1 MKRAILV
8 GLFVLV
14 PFVAFGQWSV
24 DIYHPPDTLPRIFG
38 VDPAASEGF
47 DSLDY
52 LFPAFPMEFIFYFA
66 IDDTISTLWRDIRP
80 PADTIVWRLVGQWRM
95 YTDVSPETVY
105 WDPSTLPISEGQFY
119 FDTLEDM
126 STKTNMLESDRY
138 VFLPSSPYG
147 TLDTL
152 YIQFIAGAAPPED
165 TIPPYA
171 DNWYPPCGSDSVPV
185 DLDSFCVDIIDALSG
200 VSMAV
205 ARASAE
211 ELGVPLF
218 AYLGGVNA
226 HILPVPQM
234 NVINGGAHADN
245 NLEIQEFMIV
255 PAGFDSFSAAYQAG
269 SEIYH
274 TLKKILKER
283 GLSTAVGDEGG
294 FAPNLK
300 THAEALEILVEAIEK
315 TGYKPGE
322 QVFLAIDAAASEFF
336 KDGKYQF
343 EGKPRTSGEM
353 IEYYRGLI
361 DKFPIVSIE
370 DGLAE
375 GDWEG
380 WAKMRAELGDRIQIV
395 GDDIFVTNPKM
406 IARGIEEN
414 VANAVLIK
422 LNQIGTVTET
432 LQAVEMA
439 HRAGWNTVISHRS
452 GETADTFIADLA
464 VAVNSGQIKTGAPC
478 RIERVEKYNQLLRI
492 EEFLDE
498 VAEFPEP
505 KKLYKNV

>member
-1 MKRAILV
+1 MSAIIYILGRQILDSRGNPTVEVEVGLESGVITAAAVPSGASTGSREALELRDGEQSWHGKGVTKAVENINEIIAPELEGLESLDQMYIDQIMLEIDGTDNKSKLGANAIL
-8 GLFVLV
+8 
-14 PFVAFGQWSV
+14 
-24 DIYHPPDTLPRIFG
+24 
-38 VDPAASEGF
+38 
-47 DSLDY
+47 
-52 LFPAFPMEFIFYFA
+52 
-66 IDDTISTLWRDIRP
+66 
-80 PADTIVWRLVGQWRM
+80 
-95 YTDVSPETVY
+95 
-105 WDPSTLPISEGQFY
+105 
-119 FDTLEDM
+119 
-126 STKTNMLESDRY
+126 
-138 VFLPSSPYG
+138 
-147 TLDTL
+147 
-152 YIQFIAGAAPPED
+152 
-165 TIPPYA
+165 
-171 DNWYPPCGSDSVPV
+171 
-185 DLDSFCVDIIDALSG
+185 G

-218 AYLGGVNA
+218 FYLGGVNA
-226 HILPVPQM
+226 HILPVPLM

-343 EGKPRTSGEM
+343 EGKSRTSEEM

-380 WAKMRAELGDRIQIV
+380 WAKMRAELGDRIQLV
-395 GDDIFVTNPKM
+395 GDDIFVTNPKI

>member
-1 MKRAILV
+1 MSAIIYILGRQILDSRGNPTVEVEVGLESGVITAAAVPSGASTGSREALELRDGEQSWHGKGVTKAVENINEIIAPELEGLESLDQMYIDQIMLEIDGTDNKSKLGANAIL
-8 GLFVLV
+8 
-14 PFVAFGQWSV
+14 
-24 DIYHPPDTLPRIFG
+24 
-38 VDPAASEGF
+38 
-47 DSLDY
+47 
-52 LFPAFPMEFIFYFA
+52 
-66 IDDTISTLWRDIRP
+66 
-80 PADTIVWRLVGQWRM
+80 
-95 YTDVSPETVY
+95 
-105 WDPSTLPISEGQFY
+105 
-119 FDTLEDM
+119 
-126 STKTNMLESDRY
+126 
-138 VFLPSSPYG
+138 
-147 TLDTL
+147 
-152 YIQFIAGAAPPED
+152 
-165 TIPPYA
+165 
-171 DNWYPPCGSDSVPV
+171 
-185 DLDSFCVDIIDALSG
+185 G

-218 AYLGGVNA
+218 FYLGGVNA
-226 HILPVPQM
+226 HILPVPLM

-300 THAEALEILVEAIEK
+300 THAEALELLVEAIEK

-343 EGKPRTSGEM
+343 EGKSRTSEEM
-353 IEYYRGLI
+353 IEYYKGLI
-361 DKFPIVSIE
+361 EKFPIVSIE

-380 WAKMRAELGDRIQIV
+380 WAKMRAELGDRIQLV
-395 GDDIFVTNPKM
+395 GDDIFVTNPKI

>member
-1 MKRAILV
+1 MSAIIYILGRQILDSRGNPTVEVEVGLESGVITAAAVPSGASTGSREALELRDGEQSWHGKGVTKAVENINEIIAPELEGLESLDQMYIDQIMLEIDGTDNKSKLGANAIL
-8 GLFVLV
+8 
-14 PFVAFGQWSV
+14 
-24 DIYHPPDTLPRIFG
+24 
-38 VDPAASEGF
+38 
-47 DSLDY
+47 
-52 LFPAFPMEFIFYFA
+52 
-66 IDDTISTLWRDIRP
+66 
-80 PADTIVWRLVGQWRM
+80 
-95 YTDVSPETVY
+95 
-105 WDPSTLPISEGQFY
+105 
-119 FDTLEDM
+119 
-126 STKTNMLESDRY
+126 
-138 VFLPSSPYG
+138 
-147 TLDTL
+147 
-152 YIQFIAGAAPPED
+152 
-165 TIPPYA
+165 
-171 DNWYPPCGSDSVPV
+171 
-185 DLDSFCVDIIDALSG
+185 G

-218 AYLGGVNA
+218 FYLGGVNA
-226 HILPVPQM
+226 HILPVPLM

-245 NLEIQEFMIV
+245 NLEIQEFTIV

-343 EGKPRTSGEM
+343 EGKSRTSGEM

-380 WAKMRAELGDRIQIV
+380 WAKMRSELGDRIQLV
-395 GDDIFVTNPKM
+395 GDDIFVTNPKI